1 MVHFHNFPWQ
11 LAVFLDKCAGY
22 WPFHSWLR
30 KLTLLVFHSL
40 IAISIGLPQVNY
52 WIRYTGDD
60 NLVGLRC
67 SLFFMFITSEFV
79 KLLASTKYQN
89 IRRRIYRRVVK
100 NYCETVDAEEA
111 KILRNSANQAFRLTV
126 TYLVSIVF
134 TAAAFDL
141 SFILKIHHV
150 CALIKIVTLRLEKAS
165 QISIELQCENDELA
179 RAEVNSLLKD
189 AIKLHVKSFE
199 FISFIEDE
207 YSLCLFFLLL
217 MNAASFGGLIHV
229 IFSNTSDLL
238 ESFRYLLVLIVVTLH
253 FYVMFSQGQKIIDCT
268 SEIFDACYNCR
279 WYYMSRKMRTMW
291 LIILMRSSKP
301 CKLTGAKC
309 FILCLETYSK
319 MLKAGVSYYTVFE
332 NY

>member
-1 MVHFHNFPWQ
+1 
-11 LAVFLDKCAGY
+11 
-22 WPFHSWLR
+22 
-30 KLTLLVFHSL
+30 
-40 IAISIGLPQVNY
+40 
-52 WIRYTGDD
+52 
-60 NLVGLRC
+60 
-67 SLFFMFITSEFV
+67 MFITSEFV

-126 TYLVSIVF
+126 TYLVVCVIFSNVFITMPLIRCCANYFFGDGQWNVAFPFDVDYGVEANDYWLLVYLHYIVFAVSIVF